1 VIELQNKS
9 ILVTGGA
16 GFIGSHLVDALLA
29 QEARTV
35 VVVDNLFLGSVE
47 NLSEALKSGRVYFHR
62 EDATDLFMMDHI
74 LARHGV
80 EVVFN
85 LATKALLYSFENP
98 EGAFAVNVDLVRT
111 LLYLQRK
118 GAFKTLIH
126 CSSSEAYGTAQ
137 IFPMDESHPYAPAT
151 PYAAGKAAA
160 DLMALSYAHTFGAE
174 VSIIRPFNNYGPRQN
189 KDRGLEAVIPLTAA
203 RLLRGERPVI
213 CGDGRQT
220 RDFIYVE
227 DTVRGLLAACAVS
240 ASRGQVI
247 NLASGKEISIA
258 EVIGSV
264 CDYFGYHGEIEYRE
278 ARPADVRRHR
288 GDIRRAQE
296 ILGFEPVVGFE
307 EGLKKTLDWYVHG
320 LTTDFQTSLNRGP
333 ARNSNG

>member
-1 VIELQNKS
+1 MPNTLSIKDKS
-9 ILVTGGA
+9 VLVTGGA

-29 QEARTV
+29 REAGTV
-35 VVVDNLFLGSVE
+35 VVVDNLFLGAVE
-47 NLSEALKSGRVYFHR
+47 NISDALQSGRVFFHR
-62 EDATDLFMMDHI
+62 EDAADLFLMDHL
-74 LARHGV
+74 LAQHHV

-98 EGAFAVNVDLVRT
+98 EGAFGVNVDIMRT

-118 GAFKTLIH
+118 GAFHTLVH

-137 IFPMDESHPYAPAT
+137 IFPMDEHHPCVPAT

-160 DLMALSYAHTFGAE
+160 DLMALSYAHTFGADL
-174 VSIIRPFNNYGPRQN
+174 SIIRPFNNYGPRQN

-213 CGDGRQT
+213 YGDGQQT

-227 DTVRGLLAACAVS
+227 DTVRGLLAAYEFS
-240 ASRGQVI
+240 AARGQVI
-247 NLASGKEISIA
+247 NLASGREITIA
-258 EVIGSV
+258 EVMRSI
-264 CDYFGYHGEIEYRE
+264 CNYFDYHGPLEYRD

-288 GDIRRAQE
+288 GDIRRAQK
-296 ILGFEPVVGFE
+296 ILGFEPKVSFA
-307 EGLKKTLDWYVHG
+307 EGLKKTLDWY
-320 LTTDFQTSLNRGP
+320 TQRT
-333 ARNSNG
+333 

>member
-1 VIELQNKS
+1 MSMIKEKS
-9 ILVTGGA
+9 VLVTGGA

-29 QEARTV
+29 RGAGAV
-35 VVVDNLFLGSVE
+35 VVVDNLFLGSLD
-47 NLSEALKSGRVYFHR
+47 NLAAAQKNGRFHFYR
-62 EDATDLFMMDHI
+62 EDAADLSIMDH
-74 LARHGV
+74 LMARHRV

-85 LATKALLYSFENP
+85 LATKALLYSFTNP
-98 EGAFAVNVDLVRT
+98 EGAFMVNVEIMHT

-137 IFPMDESHPYAPAT
+137 AFPMDENHPYVPAT

-174 VSIIRPFNNYGPRQN
+174 VTVIRPFNNYGPRQN

-203 RLLRGERPVI
+203 RLMRGEAPVI
-213 CGDGRQT
+213 YGDGEQT

-227 DTVRGLLAACAVS
+227 DTVNGLLLAHEIPDA
-240 ASRGQVI
+240 RGQVI
-247 NLASGKEISIA
+247 NLASAKEISIA
-258 EVIGSV
+258 EVVRGI
-264 CDYFGYHGEIEYRE
+264 CAYFNYDGQIEYRE

-288 GDIRRAQE
+288 GDIQRAQK
-296 ILGFEPVVGFE
+296 ILGFNPQVKFE
-307 EGLKKTLDWYVHG
+307 EGLQRTLDWY
-320 LTTDFQTSLNRGP
+320 TKS
-333 ARNSNG
+333 

>member
-1 VIELQNKS
+1 MIRLKNKS

-29 QEARTV
+29 QEARAV
-35 VVVDNLFLGSVE
+35 VVVDNLFLGGVE
-47 NLSEALKSGRVYFHR
+47 NLFEAMKSGRVYFHR
-62 EDATDLFMMDHI
+62 EDATDLFMMDRI
-74 LARHGV
+74 LAQHNV

-98 EGAFAVNVDLVRT
+98 EGAFSVNVELART

-118 GAFKTLIH
+118 GAFQTLIH

-137 IFPMDESHPYAPAT
+137 AFPMDEFHPYAPAT

-160 DLMALSYAHTFGAE
+160 DLMVLSYAHTFSAD
-174 VSIIRPFNNYGPRQN
+174 VAIVRPFNNYGPRQN

-213 CGDGRQT
+213 YGDGRQT

-227 DTVRGLLAACAVS
+227 DTVRGLLAAYALP
-240 ASRGQVI
+240 ASRGQVLNI
-247 NLASGKEISIA
+247 ASGKEISIA
-258 EVIGSV
+258 EVIHGI
-264 CDYFGYHGEIEYRE
+264 CEYFGYHGDIEYRD
-278 ARPADVRRHR
+278 ARPADVRRHC

-296 ILGFEPVVGFE
+296 VLGFEPHVSFKD
-307 EGLKKTLDWYVHG
+307 GLQKTLDWYVEA
-320 LTTDFQTSLNRGP
+320 TTRTYVERP
-333 ARNSNG
+333 

>member
-1 VIELQNKS
+1 MKNKS

-29 QEARTV
+29 QEARAV

-47 NLSEALKSGRVYFHR
+47 NLSEAMKSGRVYFHR
-62 EDATDLFMMDHI
+62 EDATDMFMMDHV
-74 LARHGV
+74 LAKHGV

-98 EGAFAVNVDLVRT
+98 EGAFSVNVDLART

-118 GAFKTLIH
+118 GVFQTLIH

-137 IFPMDESHPYAPAT
+137 AFPMDETHPYAPAT

-160 DLMALSYAHTFGAE
+160 DLMLLSYAHTFGTE

-203 RLLRGERPVI
+203 RLLRGEKPVI
-213 CGDGRQT
+213 FGDGLQT

-227 DTVRGLLAACAVS
+227 DTVRGLLAAYAAP

-258 EVIGSV
+258 DVIRGI
-264 CDYFGYHGEIEYRE
+264 CDYFGYHGSIEYRP

-296 ILGFEPVVGFE
+296 VLGFEPRVGYE
-307 EGLKKTLDWYVHG
+307 EGLQKTLEWYVKELH
-320 LTTDFQTSLNRGP
+320 
-333 ARNSNG
+333 